1 MVGHDHVSLNLSV
14 FETLRDGERQIEL
27 YNVNLC
33 FIFTVQ
39 SCCEFLQLPNKM
51 RRKTLQIAGG
61 IAAASALILTPKFIF
76 KKYEEKSAKGT
87 EVRIQP
93 PDPSGVPWD
102 NNWDR

>member
-1 MVGHDHVSLNLSV
+1 
-14 FETLRDGERQIEL
+14 
-27 YNVNLC
+27 
-33 FIFTVQ
+33 
-39 SCCEFLQLPNKM
+39 M